1 MQCGVFCGKGSNA
14 VSDHTRS
21 LAIRIHD
28 VIVVTIMSWLL
39 ASYNSVFAAA
49 FVMLVCFA
57 LIEGISLLM
66 GLGISDFLS
75 DLLGLSDSGNVAAD
89 VSDAPGGHSGMAG
102 LLLSWLEIGKVP
114 VLVSLCAFLA
124 AFSIGGMVLQ
134 QALVMTGFPPLI
146 QPAAATIAF
155 FVALPV
161 LKFANRFLGLC
172 WPQDETSAFA
182 PGLLI
187 GRVGV
192 VTIGTASRDR
202 AAEVKVTGPDGRLHY
217 VMCFVREDSVSTGG
231 EVLLQSRDEATG
243 NFHGEENNNPDLSP
257 SLYL

>member
-1 MQCGVFCGKGSNA
+1 
-14 VSDHTRS
+14 
-21 LAIRIHD
+21 
-28 VIVVTIMSWLL
+28 MSWLL

-49 FVMLVCFA
+49 FVMVVCFA

-75 DLLGLSDSGNVAAD
+75 DLLGLPDGGHVAAD
-89 VSDAPGGHSGMAG
+89 VPDAPEGDPGMAG
-102 LLLSWLEIGKVP
+102 PLLSWLEVGKVP

-134 QALVMTGFPPLI
+134 QALVLTGLPTLI
-146 QPAAATIAF
+146 QPVAAVIAF

-161 LKFANRFLGLC
+161 LKFSNRFLGRC

-202 AAEVKVTGPDGRLHY
+202 TAEVKVTGPDGRLHY
-217 VMCFVREDSVSTGG
+217 VMCFVRDDSVPTGG
-231 EVLLQSRDEATG
+231 EVLLQSRDGATG
-243 NFHGEENNNPDLSP
+243 NYHGVKNDNPNLSP
-257 SLYL
+257 SLYS